1 MQRQTVAKA
10 CAVVAGLVVGGG
22 LAVARPAAAPPM
34 PVAKL
39 EPRPAR
45 VVKPR
50 TTPAANPPS
59 TEGLTGIARL
69 QALEAKLQAEDEAP
83 RVDEAHSALTP
94 EERAVLAHGTPDWTK
109 GYTLPDLPV
118 DYNPVVQQRVASLT
132 SDPKMRKRVEAAVR
146 ASGRYSHLVLQ
157 ILRENAL
164 PEDLVSV
171 VFASSGFQANAVS
184 TRGDAGLWQLSPTE
198 AVLYG
203 LMVKPNYDERRDV
216 ELATRAVAKRLADLH
231 EKYGTWELALAA
243 FHAGDSTISR
253 VPDVG
258 EKSFWEL
265 LSGDGELPKSAA
277 EYVPLVLATALVL
290 KNRDAFQMGDVTPEA
305 PIYPAQMQ
313 VPAGMD
319 LSLVAR
325 ASGTSLDQIRLLN
338 PAILSEFVP
347 SVTRDLTI
355 QVPAGSAGRA
365 RMLLA
370 QVMSGYGSDDL
381 HRHVPSSFDWGR
393 DELPS
398 APAEFPP
405 QLSAARRDSAR
416 DKDPWLLPA
425 LVTPPVAAKPDAA
438 PTSKQPGAA
447 APAKRRGATSQSG
460 RADEPRSGK
469 PAKPRSDWAAVAAG
483 KSAAPGGGK
492 TQ

>member
-34 PVAKL
+34 PIAKL
-39 EPRPAR
+39 EPRPTR

-50 TTPAANPPS
+50 PNPASNPPS
-59 TEGLTGIARL
+59 TEGLSGIARL
-69 QALEAKLQAEDEAP
+69 QALEAKLDAKPEEARVED
-83 RVDEAHSALTP
+83 SQSGLTP
-94 EERAVLAHGTPDWTK
+94 EERAVMANGTPEWTK
-109 GYTLPDLPV
+109 SYTLPDLPV
-118 DYNPVVQQRVASLT
+118 DYNPLVQQRVASLT
-132 SDPKMRKRVEAAVR
+132 SDPKMRQRVEAAVK

-171 VFASSGFQANAVS
+171 VFASSGFQADAVS
-184 TRGDAGLWQLSPTE
+184 ARGDAGLWQLSPTE

-203 LMVKPNYDERRDV
+203 LMVKPNYDERRNV

-243 FHAGDSTISR
+243 FHAGDATISR

-265 LSGDGELPKSAA
+265 LSSDGELPKSAA

-290 KNRDAFQMGDVTPEA
+290 KNRDSFQIDAKPDA
-305 PIYPAQMQ
+305 PIYPASMQ

-398 APAEFPP
+398 AAPEFPP
-405 QLSAARRDSAR
+405 QLSAAKRNSAK

-425 LVTPPVAAKPDAA
+425 LVSPPTRADSVAAPSAAEPKAKPPD
-438 PTSKQPGAA
+438 SE
-447 APAKRRGATSQSG
+447 QSG
-460 RADEPRSGK
+460 SK
-469 PAKPRSDWAAVAAG
+469 AKSKKQSAKKSDWAAVAAG
-483 KSAAPGGGK
+483 KSAASGSGK

>member
-1 MQRQTVAKA
+1 
-10 CAVVAGLVVGGG
+10 
-22 LAVARPAAAPPM
+22 M
-34 PVAKL
+34 PIAQL
-39 EPRPAR
+39 EPRPTR

-50 TTPAANPPS
+50 PTPATNAPS
-59 TEGLTGIARL
+59 TEGLKGIARL
-69 QALEAKLQAEDEAP
+69 QALEAKLQAEAESSA
-83 RVDEAHSALTP
+83 VDEGHAGLTP
-94 EERAVLAHGTPDWTK
+94 EERAVLAQGTRDWTK

-118 DYNPVVQQRVASLT
+118 DYDPVVQQRVESLT
-132 SDPKMRKRVEAAVR
+132 SDPKMRKRVEAALK

-171 VFASSGFQANAVS
+171 VFASSGFQPDAVS
-184 TRGDAGLWQLSPTE
+184 ARGDAGLWQLSPTE

-243 FHAGDSTISR
+243 FHSGDATISR

-265 LSGDGELPKSAA
+265 LSSDGELPKSAA

-290 KNRDAFQMGDVTPEA
+290 KNRDSFELDSRPDA
-305 PIYPAQMQ
+305 PVYPARMQ

-325 ASGTSLDQIRLLN
+325 ASGTSLDQIRMLN

-393 DELPS
+393 DELPA

-405 QLSAARRDSAR
+405 QLSATKRARAR

-425 LVTPPVAAKPDAA
+425 LVSPPNQADSSGPAVPTPAPEPKAKQADPKQPSAA
-438 PTSKQPGAA
+438 PKSAKQ
-447 APAKRRGATSQSG
+447 S
-460 RADEPRSGK
+460 E
-469 PAKPRSDWAAVAAG
+469 WAALAAG
-483 KSAAPGGGK
+483 KRAASSGGK

>member
-34 PVAKL
+34 PIAKL
-39 EPRPAR
+39 EPRPTR

-50 TTPAANPPS
+50 PNPASNAPS
-59 TEGLTGIARL
+59 NEALSGIARL
-69 QALEAKLQAEDEAP
+69 QALEAKLDSKSEEP
-83 RVDEAHSALTP
+83 EVDEGHSGLTP
-94 EERAVLAHGTPDWTK
+94 EERAVMAQGTPDWTK
-109 GYTLPDLPV
+109 AYALPDLPV
-118 DYNPVVQQRVASLT
+118 DYNPLVQQQVASLT
-132 SDPKMRKRVEAAVR
+132 SDPKLRKRVEAALK

-171 VFASSGFQANAVS
+171 VFASSGFQVDAVS
-184 TRGDAGLWQLSPTE
+184 ARGDAGLWQLSPTE

-243 FHAGDSTISR
+243 FHSGDATISR

-265 LSGDGELPKSAA
+265 LSSDGELPKSAA

-290 KNRDAFQMGDVTPEA
+290 KNRDSFQLDTKPDA
-305 PIYPAQMQ
+305 PIYPARMQ

-325 ASGTSLDQIRLLN
+325 ASGTSLDQIRMLN
-338 PAILSEFVP
+338 PSILSEFVP

-355 QVPAGSAGRA
+355 QVPSGSAGRA

-398 APAEFPP
+398 APTEFAP
-405 QLSAARRDSAR
+405 QLSAAKRNKAR

-425 LVTPPVAAKPDAA
+425 LVPPPGQAADVSKA
-438 PTSKQPGAA
+438 PT
-447 APAKRRGATSQSG
+447 PAEPNAKATDSSAQSDG
-460 RADEPRSGK
+460 TKSAKK
-469 PAKPRSDWAAVAAG
+469 PAKKSDWAAVAAG
-483 KSAAPGGGK
+483 KSAASGSGK